1 IAREIPGIVAIKEAS
16 GDLNQIMEIIANRP
30 DGFLVYSGDD
40 AVTLSIIA
48 AGGDGC
54 ISVVANQVPSEFSR
68 MIHAALANDLDL
80 ARNLHYRLLR
90 LMNLNF
96 IESNPIPVK
105 TCLYMMGLLQNEFR
119 APMIP
124 MTNSSNLQVLHE
136 ELRTL
141 GIALNDRSAELIA

>member
-1 IAREIPGIVAIKEAS
+1 MDVFRWWPIRC
-16 GDLNQIMEIIANRP
+16 LRN
-30 DGFLVYSGDD
+30 
-40 AVTLSIIA
+40 
-48 AGGDGC
+48 
-54 ISVVANQVPSEFSR
+54 NQVPSEFSR

-80 ARNLHYRLLR
+80 ARNLHYKLLR

-119 APMIP
+119 APMIS

-141 GIALNDRSAELIA
+141 EIAVNDRSAELIA